1 MINIETIA
9 NSGQCFRFNH
19 IKNGIY
25 ELVAFGKV
33 VQVSNIDDQTLFID
47 PLDDDGWW
55 KYYFNLR
62 SNTEIKNPDPFLA
75 KAIEHSP
82 GLVILRQ
89 DPWEV
94 LISFIISQ
102 RKSIPAI
109 KNSIERMC
117 RAYGNRIDDTH
128 YAFPMARQLVN
139 LDKDDCG
146 LGYRKDYIE
155 ELAIDVVSGK
165 FSMEELIDADY
176 DTAKK
181 MLLGIKG
188 VGEKI
193 ANCMLLFGLGFE
205 NAFPIDVHI
214 RKVLDEHYP
223 DGFPYER
230 YDGQLG
236 LVQQY
241 LFEYDRYLNKRG
253 TYNDHSRND

>member
-1 MINIETIA
+1 MINIKTIA
-9 NSGQCFRFNH
+9 NSGQCFRINEAGDGRY
-19 IKNGIY
+19 KV
-25 ELVAFGKV
+25 VAFGKV
-33 VQVSNIDDQTLFID
+33 AYVSNLDEESFFIIPPEPSD
-47 PLDDDGWW
+47 CWSN
-55 KYYFNLR
+55 YFNF
-62 SNTEIKNPDPFLA
+62 SSDNKIKNPDPFLA

-82 GLVILRQ
+82 GLVILHQ

-117 RAYGNRIDDTH
+117 KAYGDRIDDMH
-128 YAFPMARQLVN
+128 WAFPTAEQLVY

-146 LGYRKDYIE
+146 LGYRKGYIE
-155 ELAIDVVSGK
+155 GVARDAVNGR
-165 FSMEELIDADY
+165 FSMEELISANY

-188 VGEKI
+188 VGEKV
-193 ANCMLLFGLGFE
+193 ANCVLLFSLGFD

-214 RKVLDEHYP
+214 KNILDKYYS
-223 DGFPYER
+223 DGFPYDR

-241 LFEYDRYLNKRG
+241 LFEYDRYLSKRG
-253 TYNDHSRND
+253 D

>member
-1 MINIETIA
+1 MNIKTIA
-9 NSGQCFRFNH
+9 NSGQCFRLNQIDDKH
-19 IKNGIY
+19 Y
-25 ELVAFGKV
+25 ELVAFGEVLKIYV
-33 VQVSNIDDQTLFID
+33 PEPDTFCYASYRDWSKYFRFNEDYNI
-47 PLDDDGWW
+47 
-55 KYYFNLR
+55 
-62 SNTEIKNPDPFLA
+62 SNPDPFLA

-94 LISFIISQ
+94 LVSFIVSQ
-102 RKSIPAI
+102 RKNIPAI

-117 RAYGNRIDDTH
+117 KVYGTPIDNTH
-128 YAFPMARQLVN
+128 YAFPTAEQLMFMN
-139 LDKDDCG
+139 LDRDDCG
-146 LGYRKDYIE
+146 LGYRKDYIFK
-155 ELAIDVVSGK
+155 LSRDVVSGN
-165 FSMEELIDADY
+165 FSIEELVTADY

-193 ANCMLLFGLGFE
+193 ANCVLLFGLGFD
-205 NAFPIDVHI
+205 NAFPIDVHMQ
-214 RKVLDEHYP
+214 RVLDEHYP

-241 LFEYDRYLNKRG
+241 LFEYQRYLSKRG
-253 TYNDHSRND
+253 K

>member
-1 MINIETIA
+1 MNIETIA
-9 NSGQCFRFNH
+9 NSGQCFRLNKIDDKH
-19 IKNGIY
+19 Y
-25 ELVAFGKV
+25 ELVAFGEVLRIYVPKPGTFGYT
-33 VQVSNIDDQTLFID
+33 SYRDWSRYFRFNEDYNI
-47 PLDDDGWW
+47 
-55 KYYFNLR
+55 Y
-62 SNTEIKNPDPFLA
+62 NPDPFLE

-109 KNSIERMC
+109 KNSIERLC
-117 RAYGNRIDDTH
+117 RAYGDQIDETH
-128 YAFPMARQLVN
+128 WAFPTAEQLMW

-146 LGYRKDYIE
+146 LGYRKDYIKQ
-155 ELAIDVVSGK
+155 LAQNVVNGN
-165 FSMEELIDADY
+165 FNMEALVAADY

-193 ANCMLLFGLGFE
+193 ANCVLLFGLHFD
-205 NAFPIDVHI
+205 NAFPIDVHMK
-214 RKVLDEHYP
+214 RVLDEHYP
-223 DGFPYER
+223 DGFPYEK

-241 LFEYDRYLNKRG
+241 LFEYQRYLSKNNKRM
-253 TYNDHSRND
+253 